1 MSQVPVADGHSRF
14 GSCVLALFTI
24 TVFVSAVL
32 LFAVQPMFA
41 KMVLPLLGGTPAVW
55 NTCMVFFQATLLAGY
70 AYAHVTARAFE
81 VRHQATIHLVL
92 LVTPL
97 LLLPIAVPA
106 AWRSPSQ
113 DHPAMWLLAL
123 LIVALGL
130 PFFVVS
136 TTGPLVQTWFAR
148 SNHPLAHDPY
158 FLYAASNTGSLAALL
173 AYPTVIEP
181 NLHLADQSR
190 LWSIG
195 YVVLALLLVGCA
207 AVVWHLR
214 TSASPQVVPGTRG
227 AGGSRAMLDP
237 AASISVWKRGR
248 WILLAFIPS
257 SLMLGLTTYVTT
269 DMAPMPL
276 LWVVPLGIYLFSFVL
291 TFGRRV
297 RVSYSLVSRLM
308 PILVVPL
315 AATMAVG
322 SVGGLWVLV
331 PLHLLTLF
339 VASLLCHG
347 ELASSRP
354 TADHLTE
361 FYLWIGVGGVLGG
374 IFNALLAPAIFNGVV
389 EYPLALVTACLV
401 RRSDS
406 SGTPAAF
413 SRQDVRLAVVV
424 VAAIFGL
431 LWLAH
436 TLPFLR
442 NLPAVLAV
450 GAPAL
455 LCFAVR
461 NRPLPFGLG
470 MGALVMAAL
479 LIRAGGDETV
489 FRERS
494 FFGVSQVRVY
504 PTERLTLLLSGT
516 TKHGAQSLDPA
527 RQQEPLSYYHRTGP
541 IGQVFAA
548 IPAQVTP
555 RVAVIGLGAGSL
567 ACYGTPGQQFTFYEI
582 DPTVVRVAR
591 DPRYF
596 TFLQLCPPDIGVVP
610 GDGRLS
616 LGAAPDSSYG
626 LIVLDAF
633 SSDAIPSHLL
643 TREALRLYLRKLD
656 GSGLL
661 AFHISNNHLDLEP
674 TMANLAHDGQLVA
687 LAQFDERVSPDEARA
702 GKTPSHWVVLARR
715 WEDLRALPHNPQ
727 WHTLSARPDKTLW
740 TDDFSNIFEV
750 IKWR

>member
-1 MSQVPVADGHSRF
+1 MSQVPAADGDSRSGF
-14 GSCVLALFTI
+14 CVLALFTI
-24 TVFVSAVL
+24 TLFVSAVL

-70 AYAHVTARAFE
+70 AYVHVTARAFG
-81 VRHQATIHLVL
+81 VRPQATIHLVL

-97 LLLPIAVPA
+97 LLLPITVPP

-173 AYPTVIEP
+173 AYPTFIEP

-195 YVVLALLLVGCA
+195 YVVLVLLLVGCA
-207 AVVWHLR
+207 AVVWHSR
-214 TSASPQVVPGTRG
+214 TSASLQVVPGTRG
-227 AGGSRAMLDP
+227 AGGSRAILHP
-237 AASISVWKRGR
+237 AASISFWKRGR

-269 DMAPMPL
+269 DVAPMPL
-276 LWVVPLGIYLFSFVL
+276 LWVVPLAIYLFSFVL
-291 TFGRRV
+291 AFGRRV

-308 PILVVPL
+308 PIFVVPL
-315 AATMAVG
+315 VATMAVG
-322 SVGGLWVLV
+322 SVGGLWILV
-331 PLHLLTLF
+331 TLHLVTLF
-339 VASLLCHG
+339 LASLLCHG

-354 TADHLTE
+354 TADRLTE

-374 IFNALLAPAIFNGVV
+374 IFNALAAPAIFNGVV
-389 EYPLALVTACLV
+389 EYPLALVMACFA
-401 RRSDS
+401 RQPDS
-406 SGTPAAF
+406 SRTSTA
-413 SRQDVRLAVVV
+413 SRRQDFRLAVVV
-424 VAAIFGL
+424 TAAIFGL
-431 LWLAH
+431 LWLIH
-436 TLPFLR
+436 TLPFLSS
-442 NLPAVLAV
+442 LPAVPAIGV
-450 GAPAL
+450 PAL

-470 MGALVMAAL
+470 MGTL
-479 LIRAGGDETV
+479 LITSLGILDAGEETI

-494 FFGVSQVRVY
+494 FFGVSQVRAY

-516 TKHGAQSLDPA
+516 TNHGAQSLDPA
-527 RQQEPLSYYHRTGP
+527 RRQEPLAYYHRAGP

-548 IPAQVTP
+548 LPAQDSP
-555 RVAVIGLGAGSL
+555 RVAIIGLGAGSL
-567 ACYGTPGQQFTFYEI
+567 ACYGTPGRQFTFYEI
-582 DPTVVRVAR
+582 DPTVVRIAR

-596 TFLQLCPPDIGVVP
+596 TFLQLCPPDIRVVL
-610 GDGRLS
+610 GDARLS
-616 LGAAPDSSYG
+616 LAAAPDASYG

-643 TREALRLYLRKLD
+643 TREALGLYLRKLRE
-656 GSGLL
+656 SGLL
-661 AFHISNNHLDLEP
+661 ALHISNNHLDLEP
-674 TMANLAHDGQLVA
+674 TVANLAHDAQLVA
-687 LAQFDERVSPDEARA
+687 LARFDERVSPDEARA

-715 WEDLRALPHNPQ
+715 WEDLRALPHDRQ
-727 WHTLSARPDKTLW
+727 WHVLSARPDRTLW

>member
-1 MSQVPVADGHSRF
+1 
-14 GSCVLALFTI
+14 VLALFTI
-24 TVFVSAVL
+24 TVFISAVL

-70 AYAHVTARAFE
+70 AYAHVTARVFG

-113 DHPAMWLLAL
+113 DHPALWLLAL

-173 AYPTVIEP
+173 AYPTVVEP

-207 AVVWHLR
+207 AVVWHSR

-237 AASISVWKRGR
+237 AASISVGKRGR

-257 SLMLGLTTYVTT
+257 SLTLGLTTYLTT
-269 DMAPMPL
+269 DVAPMPL
-276 LWVVPLGIYLFSFVL
+276 LWVVPLAIYLFSFVL

-308 PILVVPL
+308 PIFVVPL
-315 AATMAVG
+315 LATMAVG

-331 PLHLLTLF
+331 PVHLVTLF
-339 VASLLCHG
+339 VVSLLCHG

-374 IFNALLAPAIFNGVV
+374 IFNALVAPAIFNGVV
-389 EYPLALVTACLV
+389 EYPLALVMACLV
-401 RRSDS
+401 RRPDS
-406 SGTPAAF
+406 SGTPAF
-413 SRQDVRLAVVV
+413 PRQDVRLAVVV

-442 NLPAVLAV
+442 SLPAVLAV
-450 GAPAL
+450 GVPAL

-479 LIRAGGDETV
+479 VILAGGDEIV

-516 TKHGAQSLDPA
+516 TNHGAQSLDPA
-527 RQQEPLSYYHRTGP
+527 RRQEPLSYFHRTGP

-548 IPAQVTP
+548 LDTP
-555 RVAVIGLGAGSL
+555 RVAIIGLGAGSL

-582 DPTVVRVAR
+582 DPTVVRIAR

-596 TFLQLCPPDIGVVP
+596 TFLQLCPPDIRVVP

-643 TREALRLYLRKLD
+643 TREALRLYLRKLE

-661 AFHISNNHLDLEP
+661 AFHISNNRLDLEP
-674 TMANLAHDGQLVA
+674 TVANLAHDGQLVA

-715 WEDLRALPHNPQ
+715 WEDLRALPHNQQ
-727 WHTLSARPDKTLW
+727 WHALSARPDKTLW

>member
-1 MSQVPVADGHSRF
+1 M
-14 GSCVLALFTI
+14 LALFTI
-24 TVFVSAVL
+24 TLFVSAVL

-70 AYAHVTARAFE
+70 AYAHVTARAFG

-136 TTGPLVQTWFAR
+136 TTGPLLQTWFAR

-173 AYPTVIEP
+173 AYPTLIEP
-181 NLHLADQSR
+181 NLHLVDQSR
-190 LWSIG
+190 LWSLG
-195 YVVLALLLVGCA
+195 YVLLVLLLAGCA
-207 AVVWHLR
+207 TVVWHSH
-214 TSASPQVVPGTRG
+214 TSASVQVVPGTRG
-227 AGGSRAMLDP
+227 AGGSQAVLHP
-237 AASISVWKRGR
+237 AASISVRKRGR

-257 SLMLGLTTYVTT
+257 SLTLGLTTYVTT
-269 DMAPMPL
+269 DVAPMPL
-276 LWVVPLGIYLFSFVL
+276 LWVVPLGTYLFSFVL

-297 RVSYSLVSRLM
+297 QVSHSLVNCLV
-308 PILVVPL
+308 PIFVVPL
-315 AATMAVG
+315 VATMVVG
-322 SVGGLWVLV
+322 SVGGLWILV
-331 PLHLLTLF
+331 TLHLVTLF
-339 VASLLCHG
+339 LASLLCHG

-374 IFNALLAPAIFNGVV
+374 LFNALIAPTIFNAVV
-389 EYPLALVTACLV
+389 EYPLALVMACLV
-401 RRSDS
+401 RKPDS
-406 SGTPAAF
+406 SRTSTA
-413 SRQDVRLAVVV
+413 SRRQDLRLAVA
-424 VAAIFGL
+424 VAAAISGL

-436 TLPFLR
+436 TQPFLGS
-442 NLPAVLAV
+442 LPAVPAIGV
-450 GAPAL
+450 PAL

-461 NRPLPFGLG
+461 NRPIPFGLG
-470 MGALVMAAL
+470 IATLFISSVG
-479 LIRAGGDETV
+479 IHPGGDQTV

-516 TKHGAQSLDPA
+516 THHGAQSLDPT
-527 RQQEPLSYYHRTGP
+527 RRREPLSYYHRTGP
-541 IGQVFAA
+541 AGQVFAA
-548 IPAQVTP
+548 LPTEDAP
-555 RVAVIGLGAGSL
+555 RVAIIGLGAGSL

-596 TFLQLCPPDIGVVP
+596 TFLQLCPPDIRVVP

-616 LGAAPDSSYG
+616 LGSAPDSSYG

-643 TREALRLYLRKLD
+643 TREALRLYLRKL
-656 GSGLL
+656 GGVGLL
-661 AFHISNNHLDLEP
+661 AFHISNNRLDLEP
-674 TMANLAHDGQLVA
+674 TVANLAHDGQLVA

-715 WEDLRALPHNPQ
+715 WEDLRALPDNRQ
-727 WHTLSARPDKTLW
+727 WHALSARPDKTLW